1 MNGIVII
8 GAGEAGTRAAFALR
22 EAGFSGPV
30 TLAGTEP
37 HLPYERPPLSKPLD
51 GVVQMKPICSAE
63 ALEAAGIDYL
73 PGMPVTQIDAARR
86 HLLLG
91 DGRTL
96 AYDRL
101 LLATGARP
109 RRLACPGAGRALDFR
124 TFADA
129 AAIFSRIDKGQSCG
143 EETVSPSPSRPRG
156 EGAGRRMRGMP
167 EAGKANGFMRGTP
180 SSDPS
185 GHLLPEGRR
194 EEWKRSVPEV
204 VALRAEAAASV
215 AIVGGGLIGME
226 LAAVL
231 RGKGIAVS
239 VVEAAARP
247 LGRAV
252 PARFA
257 ARLHARHAEEGV
269 RFHLGQGIAEI
280 TPDAVVLADGTRVPA
295 DIVVSAIGV
304 VPDTGLADAAGLATG
319 NGILTDAFLRT
330 SDPHVFAAGDCA
342 AVSVAGGGHVRFESW
357 RNARSQAETAARN
370 MAGASEAFAAI
381 PWFWSDQYDLGLQ
394 VAGLPQPG
402 HDCILRP
409 AGEGELEFYLDGGRL
424 VAAAG
429 LGPGNSL
436 AKDIKLAEML
446 IAAGISPDPAA
457 LADPA
462 VNLKALL
469 KSARAA

>member
-1 MNGIVII
+1 MDGIVII

-51 GVVQMKPICSAE
+51 GAVRMKPICSAE

-73 PGMPVTQIDAARR
+73 PGMPVVQIDTARR

-129 AAIFSRIDKGQSCG
+129 AAIFSR
-143 EETVSPSPSRPRG
+143 
-156 EGAGRRMRGMP
+156 
-167 EAGKANGFMRGTP
+167 
-180 SSDPS
+180 
-185 GHLLPEGRR
+185 
-194 EEWKRSVPEV
+194 
-204 VALRAEAAASV
+204 AEAAASV

-239 VVEAAARP
+239 VAEAAARP

-280 TPDAVVLADGTRVPA
+280 TPDAVLLADGTRVPA

-304 VPDTGLADAAGLATG
+304 VPDTGLAEAAGLATG

-330 SDPHVFAAGDCA
+330 SDPHVFAAGDCS
-342 AVSVAGGGHVRFESW
+342 AVSVAGGSHVRFESW

-457 LADPA
+457 LSDPA

>member
-1 MNGIVII
+1 MSGIVII

-30 TLAGTEP
+30 TLVGTEP

-51 GVVQMKPICSAE
+51 GVVRMKTICSTE
-63 ALEAAGIDYL
+63 TLSVAGIDYL
-73 PGMPVTQIDAARR
+73 PGMSATQIDAARR

-96 AYDRL
+96 SYDRL

-109 RRLACPGAGRALDFR
+109 RRLTCPGAERALDFR

-129 AAIFSRIDKGQSCG
+129 DVIFSRV
-143 EETVSPSPSRPRG
+143 T
-156 EGAGRRMRGMP
+156 AG
-167 EAGKANGFMRGTP
+167 GT
-180 SSDPS
+180 
-185 GHLLPEGRR
+185 
-194 EEWKRSVPEV
+194 
-204 VALRAEAAASV
+204 V
-215 AIVGGGLIGME
+215 AIIGGGLIGME

-231 RGKGIAVS
+231 RGKGIGVH
-239 VVEAAARP
+239 VIEAAP
-247 LGRAV
+247 KTLGRTV
-252 PARFA
+252 PPRFA
-257 ARLHARHAEEGV
+257 ARLQVRHGEEGV
-269 RFHLGQGIAEI
+269 QFHLGQGLAEI
-280 TPDAVVLADGTRVPA
+280 GSGSVILADGTAIPA
-295 DIVVSAIGV
+295 DVVVSAIGV
-304 VPDTGLADAAGLATG
+304 VPDMEIAEKAGLAVG

-330 SDPHVFAAGDCA
+330 SDPHIYSAGDCA
-342 AVSVAGGGHVRFESW
+342 AVAQPGGGHMRFESW

-370 MAGASEAFAAI
+370 MAGAAETFAAI

-402 HDCILRP
+402 HKSILRSL
-409 AGEGELEFYLDGGRL
+409 EQGELEFYLEDGRL

-429 LGPGNSL
+429 LGAGNSL

>member
-51 GVVQMKPICSAE
+51 GAVQMKPICSAE

-73 PGMPVTQIDAARR
+73 PGMPVVQIDTARR

-101 LLATGARP
+101 LLATGAHP
-109 RRLACPGAGRALDFR
+109 RRLACPGAERALDFR

-129 AAIFSRIDKGQSCG
+129 AAIFS
-143 EETVSPSPSRPRG
+143 
-156 EGAGRRMRGMP
+156 
-167 EAGKANGFMRGTP
+167 
-180 SSDPS
+180 
-185 GHLLPEGRR
+185 
-194 EEWKRSVPEV
+194 
-204 VALRAEAAASV
+204 RAEAAASV

-257 ARLHARHAEEGV
+257 VRLHARHAEEGV

-280 TPDAVVLADGTRVPA
+280 TPDAVLLADGTRVPA

>member
-37 HLPYERPPLSKPLD
+37 HLPYERPSLSKPLD

-73 PGMPVTQIDAARR
+73 PGMPVVQIDAARR

-109 RRLACPGAGRALDFR
+109 RRLACPGAERALDFR

-129 AAIFSRIDKGQSCG
+129 AAIFSRVEGV
-143 EETVSPSPSRPRG
+143 ET
-156 EGAGRRMRGMP
+156 
-167 EAGKANGFMRGTP
+167 
-180 SSDPS
+180 
-185 GHLLPEGRR
+185 
-194 EEWKRSVPEV
+194 
-204 VALRAEAAASV
+204 V

-239 VVEAAARP
+239 VVEAAVRP

-280 TPDAVVLADGTRVPA
+280 TPDAVILADGTRVPA

-304 VPDTGLADAAGLATG
+304 VPDTGLAEAAGLATG
-319 NGILTDAFLRT
+319 NGILTDSFLRT

-394 VAGLPQPG
+394 VAGLPQQG

-457 LADPA
+457 LSDPA